1 LVAVVAAVAVP
12 TNDVAV
18 IDPPTVRLPTADVA
32 PGVNVNALCANNV
45 AFEAVLAPTNV
56 MNLVP
61 EVAVSGVMAINVAVE
76 ALPESAPVKDVAV
89 MVPTMA
95 KFPAVELVGV

>member
-1 LVAVVAAVAVP
+1 MLTVP

-32 PGVNVNALCANNV
+32 PGVNVNALCANNDE
-45 AFEAVLAPTNV
+45 FEPPAALAPTNV

-61 EVAVSGVMAINVAVE
+61 EVAVSGAVKINPADA
-76 ALPESAPVKDVAV
+76 ALPASAPEKVVAV
-89 MVPTMA
+89 MVPAMD
-95 KFPAVELVGV
+95 KFPKLALTGV